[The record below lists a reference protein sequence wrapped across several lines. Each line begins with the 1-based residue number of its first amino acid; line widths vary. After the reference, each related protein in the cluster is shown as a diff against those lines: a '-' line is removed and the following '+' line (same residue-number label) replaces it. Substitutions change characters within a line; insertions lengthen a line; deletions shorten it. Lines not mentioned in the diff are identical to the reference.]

1 MKYAEIVLTFD
12 DETIAKRTLQSISPD
27 NTPLPEGLQ
36 IKTNLDN
43 NQIRLQIECNR
54 GLDSFRATREDLMS
68 AISLSLKTGKTI
80 E

>member
-1 MKYAEIVLTFD
+1 MV
-12 DETIAKRTLQSISPD
+12 IAIPHKIRS
-27 NTPLPEGLQ
+27 EGLQ

-43 NQIRLQIECNR
+43 NQIRLQIVCNR
-54 GLDSFRATREDLMS
+54 GLDSFRATIEDLMS